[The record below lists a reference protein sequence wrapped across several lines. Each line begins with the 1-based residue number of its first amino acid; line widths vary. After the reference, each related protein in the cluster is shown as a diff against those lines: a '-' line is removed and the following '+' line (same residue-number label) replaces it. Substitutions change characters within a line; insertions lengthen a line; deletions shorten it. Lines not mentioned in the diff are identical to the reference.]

1 MFVPEAGSQDHSD
14 PGQVGQVGQ
23 VGQDR
28 SSPGPVRVTQ
38 DAPSGQ

>member
-14 PGQVGQVGQ
+14 PGQVGQ